1 MPSRSTS
8 KETRKARTAA
18 RRSRLPDKMGIPQN
32 GHTIRSRAVPR
43 RPLQERG
50 RVRYEALLDAAEAL
64 LSERDLD
71 DIGYYEIVKR
81 AGMPAAS
88 AYHFFPTKS
97 AIFMALA
104 ERYFEHFVLDATRIP
119 RKAWPHW
126 QDLLTTMHRRAAA
139 YYNGH
144 KAAMKLILGAQP
156 FLELQQADSSTN
168 HKISAQILETLRAI
182 YELPF
187 IKDAERRFLVA
198 IAISDGIWRSSF
210 SEFGRITP
218 EYQAEG
224 VRAVVAYMRTFL
236 PEHLEPRK
244 ADQG

>member
-1 MPSRSTS
+1 M
-8 KETRKARTAA
+8 
-18 RRSRLPDKMGIPQN
+18 
-32 GHTIRSRAVPR
+32 
-43 RPLQERG
+43 
-50 RVRYEALLDAAEAL
+50 LDAAEAL
-64 LSERDLD
+64 LSEHQVDE
-71 DIGYYEIVKR
+71 IGYYEIVKR
-81 AGMPAAS
+81 AAMPAAS

-104 ERYFEHFVLDATRIP
+104 ERYFEHFISEATKVP
-119 RKAWPHW
+119 RQRWPHW
-126 QDLLTTMHRRAAA
+126 QELIATMHRNAAD

-156 FLELQQADSSTN
+156 FLEVQQADSSTN
-168 HKISAQILETLRAI
+168 RKISAQIHEELRTK

-210 SEFGRITP
+210 SESGRITP
-218 EYQAEG
+218 EYEAEG

-236 PEHLEPRK
+236 PEHLEPRRT
-244 ADQG
+244 DRV